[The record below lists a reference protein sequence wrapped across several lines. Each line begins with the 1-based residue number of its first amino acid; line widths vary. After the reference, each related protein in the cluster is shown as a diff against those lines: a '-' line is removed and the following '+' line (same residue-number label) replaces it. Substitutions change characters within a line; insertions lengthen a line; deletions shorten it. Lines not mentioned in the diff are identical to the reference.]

1 MRRVF
6 LALIFAVIG
15 AAFLA
20 AGAFAKESGVELS
33 STPFGT
39 NPGDPWSGT
48 LTVISDDNVAAQ
60 AKPTITIR
68 NLGTGETQTFATKPA
83 KVPTTAHS
91 QSFVFSVVFPDAGRY
106 RYTVRD
112 GVTDRQYDYPIV
124 QIGPADAPAAV
135 PPSGDSSNRSIP
147 VWPIVGGAGG
157 AGLLALA
164 AFVALR
170 SRRRFGLSH

>member
-1 MRRVF
+1 MRRVL

-15 AAFLA
+15 TALLPAT
-20 AGAFAKESGVELS
+20 AFAKESGVELS

-39 NPGDPWSGT
+39 PPGGTWSGT

-60 AKPTITIR
+60 SKPTITIR
-68 NLGTGETQTFATKPA
+68 NLGTGATRTFATKPA
-83 KVPTTAHS
+83 KVPTTPHS

-112 GVTDRQYDYPIV
+112 GVTDREYDYPVVLIT
-124 QIGPADAPAAV
+124 PADAPAAV
-135 PPSGDSSNRSIP
+135 PSGGDSNNRSIP
-147 VWPIVGGAGG
+147 VWPIIGGAGG